1 MLSLAKAQLQ
11 SLVEELRSHKPRSVW
26 PKKKKKREIIGGFTG
41 GFIGK
46 TVGENLTTLE
56 IFLKC

>member
-1 MLSLAKAQLQ
+1 MLSLAKAQLK

-26 PKKKKKREIIGGFTG
+26 PKKKKREIIGGFTG